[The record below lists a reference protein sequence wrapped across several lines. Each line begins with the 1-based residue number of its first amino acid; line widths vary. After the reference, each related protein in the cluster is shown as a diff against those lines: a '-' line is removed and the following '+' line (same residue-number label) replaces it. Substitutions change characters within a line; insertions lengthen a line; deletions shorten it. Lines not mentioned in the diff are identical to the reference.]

1 MCAQCRVRPCPRGP
15 ALPLG
20 DVGVGDTWP
29 GLALGVLSC
38 EGCWGAGLPQPDC
51 SAEPGPAVG
60 RGRAAQNN
68 LQFLRFAVGG
78 LGSGAVS
85 PRERSAAARSA
96 RLRLSWPR

>member
-1 MCAQCRVRPCPRGP
+1 MFVPCPHGP

-38 EGCWGAGLPQPDC
+38 EGCWGAGLPQPDS

-60 RGRAAQNN
+60 CGRAAQNN

-78 LGSGAVS
+78 LGSGGGRDECFS
-85 PRERSAAARSA
+85 PNSELPGNNAQGARVA
-96 RLRLSWPR
+96 T